1 MLQRCTLSGLSIVLL
16 NPESLLTGTAKASK
30 ASTSLSRIEGE
41 EICTK
46 SCMALDEDATARFD
60 EGGSNVR
67 ESGSSSI
74 LMVPCL
80 TSSESSITCISSSSL
95 TFPAGLLISNSNFV
109 MSDGSS
115 GGFGFSGS
123 SYLLSLSVTAELLS
137 VKQGKA
143 HLHLF
148 FVWNAFYS
156 KNKKPHLGCGTRI
169 VLLWNLMIRFWSIT
183 NIVSNILR

>member
-16 NPESLLTGTAKASK
+16 NPESLLTGAAKASK

-46 SCMALDEDATARFD
+46 SCMELDEDATPRFD

-115 GGFGFSGS
+115 GGFVFSGS

-143 HLHLF
+143 HLHIFL
-148 FVWNAFYS
+148 VWNAFYS
-156 KNKKPHLGCGTRI
+156 KKKPHLGCGTCI
-169 VLLWNLMIRFWSIT
+169 VLLWNLMIQFWSIT